1 MNYWGQAYGKNI
13 TATDVIADNHLLLAS
28 NQFCSSCHHTIGQTP
43 TIDLKYEFVAAT
55 KKEIASQQHLPERLK
70 LQLSYGFPPVECKI
84 CRPIIGQILLRHIG
98 LVLRRLE
105 MIVSLF

>member
-13 TATDVIADNHLLLAS
+13 TATDVIADNNLLLAS

-55 KKEIASQQHLPERLK
+55 KK
-70 LQLSYGFPPVECKI
+70 
-84 CRPIIGQILLRHIG
+84 
-98 LVLRRLE
+98 
-105 MIVSLF
+105 

>member
-28 NQFCSSCHHTIGQTP
+28 NQFCSSCHHTISQTP

-55 KKEIASQQHLPERLK
+55 KK
-70 LQLSYGFPPVECKI
+70 
-84 CRPIIGQILLRHIG
+84 
-98 LVLRRLE
+98 
-105 MIVSLF
+105 